1 MQAKIGT
8 KITLGFGIV
17 IALMLGMAIY
27 SAISIRNVNA
37 DLVKINNAIQIEN
50 GGNNSRTSE
59 LDGAKALI
67 AESIA
72 TGNRSIAMGN
82 TITGIVLLLGGAT
95 AIFLTNSIRKPIVEL
110 ISITDQYAK
119 GDLRK
124 TVTSETDDE
133 IGQLSRSIGM
143 MHKSFVGIIQNIR
156 GAAEQLAET
165 SEEMAASTEE
175 VTAKGEEISGS
186 MQNLSQEAS
195 TGNQSVMSTADT
207 LMQLSSLIQNA
218 KTKADDA
225 GNNSGNTLIA
235 AENGRVKIDESV
247 SKMGNIK
254 DQAQKS
260 SHIIAELND
269 YSKQISQITDTITTL
284 AKQTNL
290 LALNAA
296 IEAARAGEHGRGF
309 AVVAEEV
316 RKLAEQS
323 DRGAQEITSL
333 VKMITEKTNV
343 AVAAMAQNVVEVE
356 YGVATVNEAG
366 VALDRILGAAKD
378 TTTEI
383 EGIGQVTDQ
392 QVASSEQ
399 IIELICQLAT
409 VVETV
414 AAQGQQVSASAQEQ
428 AAALQTV
435 AASAEETS
443 AMAYELKSSV
453 SKFLV

>member
-1 MQAKIGT
+1 MKIGT
-8 KITLGFGIV
+8 KITL
-17 IALMLGMAIY
+17 ALGVLLALVVVMAIH
-27 SAISIRNVNA
+27 SFGSIRSVNV
-37 DLVKINNAIQIEN
+37 DLVKINEAIQIEN
-50 GGNNSRTSE
+50 KVESPKNTNI
-59 LDGAKALI
+59 DVAKGLI
-67 AESIA
+67 KESIA
-72 TGNRSIAMGN
+72 TGNSAIV
-82 TITGIVLLLGGAT
+82 TGGVISVVVVVAGLIIIL
-95 AIFLTNSIRKPIVEL
+95 FLTNMIRRPLLEL
-110 ISITDQYAK
+110 TRAADQYAN
-119 GDLRK
+119 GDLRIAIQGN
-124 TVTSETDDE
+124 TSDE
-133 IGQLSRSIGM
+133 MGQLTNAIGM
-143 MHKSFVGIIQNIR
+143 MRKNFIEMITNIR
-156 GAAEQLAET
+156 LASEQLVQT
-165 SEEMAASTEE
+165 SEEMAASTQQ
-175 VTAKGEEISGS
+175 VTAKGEEIAGN
-186 MQNLSQEAS
+186 MQSLSQEAS
-195 TGNQSVMSTADT
+195 NGNQSVLATAET
-207 LMQLSSLIQNA
+207 LMALSSLIQNA

-225 GNNSGNTLIA
+225 CDNSGNTLIA

-254 DQAQKS
+254 DQAEKS

-269 YSKQISQITDTITTL
+269 YSKQISQITDTITNL

-343 AVAAMAQNVVEVE
+343 AVAAMAQNVLEVE
-356 YGVATVNEAG
+356 YGVSTVNEAG
-366 VALDRILGAAKD
+366 LALDRILGAAKE

-383 EGIGQVTDQ
+383 KGIGTVTSE

-414 AAQGQQVSASAQEQ
+414 AAQGQEVSAAAQEQ

-435 AASAEETS
+435 AASAQETS
-443 AMAYELKSSV
+443 AMAYELKASA